1 LASLVDPHALPA
13 PVKPGKSLQIMV
25 RRNLMILNAAIYCT
39 LVMRDILV
47 VPLCLTLVYRPSGVA
62 KRA

>member
-1 LASLVDPHALPA
+1 LV
-13 PVKPGKSLQIMV
+13 
-25 RRNLMILNAAIYCT
+25 NLSAGIHWT

-62 KRA
+62 MDGVKATALLDFERFKASSLR

>member
-1 LASLVDPHALPA
+1 V
-13 PVKPGKSLQIMV
+13 
-25 RRNLMILNAAIYCT
+25 NLSAAIHCT

-62 KRA
+62 TEGAKATALLDLERFKASSLR